1 MFRTLLASIAGAGVM
16 YFLDPDRGRRR
27 RNIAL
32 DRVAAT
38 VRRASRRTERFRRVA
53 GAELYGVAQKAA
65 HALDEERMPPNDATL
80 ARKVETK
87 LFAGPNLPKGRI
99 NVNAEH
105 GVVVLRGELDR
116 PEQIDA
122 VEKAARK
129 VSGVLDVKN
138 LLHLTGTPA
147 RT

>member
-1 MFRTLLASIAGAGVM
+1 MFKMLLAGVTGAGLM

-27 RNIAL
+27 RHLAR
-32 DRVAAT
+32 DRVTAT
-38 VRRASRRTERFRRVA
+38 FRRTSRRTERLGRAA
-53 GAELYGVAQKAA
+53 GADAYGVAQKAV
-65 HALDEERMPPNDATL
+65 HAMDEERMPPNDATL
-80 ARKVETK
+80 ARKVETQ
-87 LFAGPNLPKGRI
+87 LFADPDLPKGRI
-99 NVNAEH
+99 NINAEH

-116 PEQIDA
+116 PEEIDA
-122 VEKAARK
+122 VETAARK